1 MDELLINRRYW
12 YYRVRCPAQPAAT
25 AARRHFLRHKS
36 LLPATPL
43 DIQLRPELHTGG
55 IVMELCIVEDFWEGR
70 RGGGGGIQFVPQIS
84 LYISTGG
91 WKRFLS
97 SVHVAD
103 TNKKSNS
110 KASVIHVFES
120 GVCSPGF
127 GRLVVCNT
135 FIFLSVSFSFFRSPS
150 PNPSP
155 SSLALATKPLC
166 SPSLCGYPGAPAASL
181 LQDSLVRLHHL
192 LSFLSH
198 PSLFDH
204 CLLLFTSF
212 P

>member
-70 RGGGGGIQFVPQIS
+70 RGGDPICATDQFVYLDRGVEKVS
-84 LYISTGG
+84 
-91 WKRFLS
+91 FLHV
-97 SVHVAD
+97 VHVAD

-150 PNPSP
+150 QNPSP